1 VARSDAKLET
11 VAPESADVIAEELIS
26 MAIETRL
33 ITLTD
38 DAVGQ
43 LRTMIEKKGNPSL
56 GLRVWVQPG
65 GCSGFSYGMALDDAP
80 LGDDVIS
87 EVEGL
92 RVIVDSFSAGH
103 LQGAKVDYVDSLMG
117 AGFTVLNPNAVSSC
131 GCGHS
136 FESAQGGGDAHA
148 CGSGGCSH

>member
-1 VARSDAKLET
+1 
-11 VAPESADVIAEELIS
+11 
-26 MAIETRL
+26 MAIDTQL

-43 LRTMIEKKGNPSL
+43 LRAMIEKKGNPSL
-56 GLRVWVQPG
+56 GLRVWVQAG
-65 GCSGFSYGMALDDAP
+65 GCSGFSYGMALDDSP
-80 LGDDVIS
+80 LDDDVIS
-87 EVEGL
+87 SVAGL
-92 RVIVDSFSAGH
+92 KVIVDASSAPH

>member
-1 VARSDAKLET
+1 
-11 VAPESADVIAEELIS
+11 
-26 MAIETRL
+26 MAIQTQL

-43 LRTMIEKKGNPSL
+43 LRNMIEKKGNPSL

-80 LGDDVIS
+80 LGDDVIN

-92 RVIVDSFSAGH
+92 KIIVDSFSAGH

-136 FESAQGGGDAHA
+136 FESAQGGGDAHS
-148 CGSGGCSH
+148 CGTGGCSH

>member
-1 VARSDAKLET
+1 
-11 VAPESADVIAEELIS
+11 
-26 MAIETRL
+26 MAIDTQL
-33 ITLTD
+33 ITLTS

-43 LRTMIEKKGNPSL
+43 LRSMIEKKGNPGLS
-56 GLRVWVQPG
+56 LRVWVQPG

-80 LGDDVIS
+80 LSDDIIS

-136 FESAQGGGDAHA
+136 FESTQGGGDAHA
-148 CGSGGCSH
+148 CGSGGCAH

>member
-1 VARSDAKLET
+1 
-11 VAPESADVIAEELIS
+11 
-26 MAIETRL
+26 MAIDTQL
-33 ITLTD
+33 ITLSE
-38 DAVGQ
+38 DAAGK
-43 LRTMIEKKGNPSL
+43 LREMIEKKANPSL
-56 GLRVWVQPG
+56 ALRVWVQPG

-80 LGDDVIS
+80 LDDDVVS
-87 EVEGL
+87 EVSGL
-92 RVIVDSFSAGH
+92 KVIVDAYSAQH

>member
-1 VARSDAKLET
+1 
-11 VAPESADVIAEELIS
+11 
-26 MAIETRL
+26 MAIDTQL
-33 ITLTD
+33 ITLTN

-43 LRTMIEKKGNPSL
+43 LRAMIEKKGNPSL

-80 LGDDVIS
+80 LDDDVIS
-87 EVEGL
+87 QVEGL

>member
-1 VARSDAKLET
+1 
-11 VAPESADVIAEELIS
+11 
-26 MAIETRL
+26 MAIDTQL

-43 LRTMIEKKGNPSL
+43 LRSMIEKKGNPSL

-87 EVEGL
+87 EVAGL
-92 RVIVDSFSAGH
+92 KVIVDSFSAGH

>member
-1 VARSDAKLET
+1 
-11 VAPESADVIAEELIS
+11 
-26 MAIETRL
+26 MAIDTQL
-33 ITLTD
+33 ITLTS

-43 LRTMIEKKGNPSL
+43 LRSMIEKKGNPGLS
-56 GLRVWVQPG
+56 LRVWVQPG

-80 LGDDVIS
+80 LSDDIIS

-148 CGSGGCSH
+148 CGSGGCAH

>member
-1 VARSDAKLET
+1 
-11 VAPESADVIAEELIS
+11 
-26 MAIETRL
+26 
-33 ITLTD
+33 
-38 DAVGQ
+38 
-43 LRTMIEKKGNPSL
+43 MIEKKGNPSL

-92 RVIVDSFSAGH
+92 KVIVDSFSAGH

>member
-1 VARSDAKLET
+1 MVNSFC
-11 VAPESADVIAEELIS
+11 
-26 MAIETRL
+26 MAIDTRL

-80 LGDDVIS
+80 LSDDVIS

-92 RVIVDSFSAGH
+92 KVIVDSFSAGH

-148 CGSGGCSH
+148 CGSGGCAH

>member
-1 VARSDAKLET
+1 MAIDT
-11 VAPESADVIAEELIS
+11 QLIS
-26 MAIETRL
+26 
-33 ITLTD
+33 LTD
-38 DAVGQ
+38 DAAGQ
-43 LRTMIEKKGNPSL
+43 LRTMIEKKGNPGL
-56 GLRVWVQPG
+56 GLRVWVQAG

-80 LGDDVIS
+80 LDDDVIS
-87 EVEGL
+87 QVSGL
-92 RVIVDSFSAGH
+92 KVIVDASSAPH

-136 FESAQGGGDAHA
+136 FESAQGGGDAQS

>member
-1 VARSDAKLET
+1 
-11 VAPESADVIAEELIS
+11 

-92 RVIVDSFSAGH
+92 TVIVDSFSAGH

-148 CGSGGCSH
+148 CGSGSCAH

>member
-1 VARSDAKLET
+1 
-11 VAPESADVIAEELIS
+11 
-26 MAIETRL
+26 MAIDTQL

-38 DAVGQ
+38 SAADQ
-43 LRTMIEKKGNPSL
+43 LRTMIEKKGNASL

-80 LGDDVIS
+80 LDDDVVS
-87 EVEGL
+87 EASGL
-92 RVIVDSFSAGH
+92 RVIVDSYSAQH
-103 LQGAKVDYVDSLMG
+103 LGGAKVDYLDSLMG

-136 FESAQGGGDAHA
+136 FESAQGGGDAQS
-148 CGSGGCSH
+148 CGTGGCAH

>member
-1 VARSDAKLET
+1 
-11 VAPESADVIAEELIS
+11 
-26 MAIETRL
+26 MAIDTQL
-33 ITLTD
+33 ITLSN

-43 LRTMIEKKGNPSL
+43 LRTMIEKKGNPGL

-80 LGDDVIS
+80 LDDDVIS

-136 FESAQGGGDAHA
+136 FESAQGGGDAQA
-148 CGSGGCSH
+148 CGSGGCTH

>member
-1 VARSDAKLET
+1 
-11 VAPESADVIAEELIS
+11 
-26 MAIETRL
+26 MAIDTQL
-33 ITLTD
+33 ITLTN

-43 LRTMIEKKGNPSL
+43 LRTMIEKKGSPSL
-56 GLRVWVQPG
+56 VLRVWVQPG

-80 LGDDVIS
+80 LDDDVIS
-87 EVEGL
+87 DVEGL
-92 RVIVDSFSAGH
+92 RVIADSFSAGH

-136 FESAQGGGDAHA
+136 FESAQGGGDAQA
-148 CGSGGCSH
+148 CGSGGCAH

>member
-1 VARSDAKLET
+1 
-11 VAPESADVIAEELIS
+11 
-26 MAIETRL
+26 MAIETQL

-38 DAVGQ
+38 DAAGQ
-43 LRTMIEKKGNPSL
+43 LKGMIEKKGNPSL
-56 GLRVWVQPG
+56 ALRVWVQAG

-80 LGDDVIS
+80 LDDDVVS
-87 EVEGL
+87 QVGGL
-92 RVIVDSFSAGH
+92 KVIVDSFSAQH
-103 LQGAKVDYVDSLMG
+103 LMGAKVDYVDSLMG

-148 CGSGGCSH
+148 CGSGGCAH

>member
-1 VARSDAKLET
+1 
-11 VAPESADVIAEELIS
+11 

-92 RVIVDSFSAGH
+92 KVIVDSFSAGH

>member
-1 VARSDAKLET
+1 
-11 VAPESADVIAEELIS
+11 
-26 MAIETRL
+26 MAIETRIDPQL
-33 ITLTD
+33 ITLS
-38 DAVGQ
+38 DAAADQ
-43 LRTMIEKKGNPSL
+43 LRTMIQKKGNAEL

-80 LGDDVIS
+80 LDDDVIS
-87 EVEGL
+87 EINGL
-92 RVIVDSFSAGH
+92 KVIVDSFSAQH
-103 LQGAKVDYVDSLMG
+103 LGGAKVDYLDSLMG

-148 CGSGGCSH
+148 CGSGGCAH

>member
-1 VARSDAKLET
+1 MAIDT
-11 VAPESADVIAEELIS
+11 GTQLIS
-26 MAIETRL
+26 
-33 ITLTD
+33 LTD
-38 DAVGQ
+38 SAADQ
-43 LRTMIEKKGNPSL
+43 LRTMIEKKGNTAL

-80 LGDDVIS
+80 LDDDMVTEIS
-87 EVEGL
+87 GL
-92 RVIVDSFSAGH
+92 KVIVDSYSAQH
-103 LQGAKVDYVDSLMG
+103 LGGAKVDYMDSLMG

-148 CGSGGCSH
+148 CGSGCSH

>member
-1 VARSDAKLET
+1 MAIQT
-11 VAPESADVIAEELIS
+11 QLIS
-26 MAIETRL
+26 
-33 ITLTD
+33 LTD

-92 RVIVDSFSAGH
+92 KVIVDSFSAGH

-136 FESAQGGGDAHA
+136 FESAQGGGDAHS
-148 CGSGGCSH
+148 CGTGGCSH

>member
-1 VARSDAKLET
+1 
-11 VAPESADVIAEELIS
+11 
-26 MAIETRL
+26 MAIQTQL

-43 LRTMIEKKGNPSL
+43 LRNMIEKKGNPSL

-80 LGDDVIS
+80 LGDDVIN
-87 EVEGL
+87 EVDGL

>member
-1 VARSDAKLET
+1 MVNSFC
-11 VAPESADVIAEELIS
+11 
-26 MAIETRL
+26 MAIDTRL

-43 LRTMIEKKGNPSL
+43 LRNMIEKKGNPSL

-80 LGDDVIS
+80 LSDDVIS

-92 RVIVDSFSAGH
+92 KVIVDSFSAGH

-148 CGSGGCSH
+148 CGSGGCAH

>member
-1 VARSDAKLET
+1 
-11 VAPESADVIAEELIS
+11 
-26 MAIETRL
+26 MAIQTQL
-33 ITLTD
+33 ITLSD

-92 RVIVDSFSAGH
+92 KVIVDSFSAEH

-148 CGSGGCSH
+148 CGSGCAH

>member
-1 VARSDAKLET
+1 
-11 VAPESADVIAEELIS
+11 
-26 MAIETRL
+26 MAIDTRL
-33 ITLTD
+33 ITLTN

-80 LGDDVIS
+80 LSDDVIS

-92 RVIVDSFSAGH
+92 KVIVDSFSAGH

-148 CGSGGCSH
+148 CGSGGCAH

>member
-1 VARSDAKLET
+1 
-11 VAPESADVIAEELIS
+11 
-26 MAIETRL
+26 MAIDTQL
-33 ITLTD
+33 ITLTN

-43 LRTMIEKKGNPSL
+43 LRTMIEKKGNASL

-80 LGDDVIS
+80 LDDDVIS

-103 LQGAKVDYVDSLMG
+103 LQGARVDYVDSLMG

-148 CGSGGCSH
+148 CSSGGCAH

>member
-1 VARSDAKLET
+1 
-11 VAPESADVIAEELIS
+11 
-26 MAIETRL
+26 MAMDTQL
-33 ITLTD
+33 ITLTN

-43 LRTMIEKKGNPSL
+43 LRTMIERKGNPNL

-80 LGDDVIS
+80 LSDDVIS

-92 RVIVDSFSAGH
+92 KVIVDTFSAGH

-148 CGSGGCSH
+148 CGSGGCAH

>member
-1 VARSDAKLET
+1 
-11 VAPESADVIAEELIS
+11 
-26 MAIETRL
+26 MAIQTQL

-43 LRTMIEKKGNPSL
+43 LRNMIEKKGNPSL

-65 GCSGFSYGMALDDAP
+65 GCFGFSYGMALDDAP
-80 LGDDVIS
+80 LGDDVIN
-87 EVEGL
+87 EVDGL

-117 AGFTVLNPNAVSSC
+117 AGFTVHNPNAVHSC
-131 GCGHS
+131 SCGHS
-136 FESAQGGGDAHA
+136 FDTGEDAGEAKA
-148 CGSGGCSH
+148 CGCGS

>member
-1 VARSDAKLET
+1 
-11 VAPESADVIAEELIS
+11 
-26 MAIETRL
+26 MAIDTQL
-33 ITLTD
+33 ITLTN

-43 LRTMIEKKGNPSL
+43 LRTMIERKGNPNL

-80 LGDDVIS
+80 LSDDVIS

-92 RVIVDSFSAGH
+92 KVIVDTFSAGH

-148 CGSGGCSH
+148 CGSGGCAH

>member
-1 VARSDAKLET
+1 
-11 VAPESADVIAEELIS
+11 
-26 MAIETRL
+26 MAIDTQL
-33 ITLTD
+33 ITLTN

-43 LRTMIEKKGNPSL
+43 LSTMLEKKGTPGL
-56 GLRVWVQPG
+56 GLRVWLQPG

-80 LGDDVIS
+80 LADDVIS
-87 EVEGL
+87 DVEGL
-92 RVIVDSFSAGH
+92 KVIVDSFSAGH

-136 FESAQGGGDAHA
+136 FESAQGGGDAA
-148 CGSGGCSH
+148 SCGTGGCSH

>member
-1 VARSDAKLET
+1 
-11 VAPESADVIAEELIS
+11 
-26 MAIETRL
+26 MAIDTQL

-38 DAVGQ
+38 SAADQ
-43 LRTMIEKKGNPSL
+43 LRTMIEKKDNASL

-80 LGDDVIS
+80 LDDDVVSEIS
-87 EVEGL
+87 GL
-92 RVIVDSFSAGH
+92 KVIVDSYSAQH
-103 LQGAKVDYVDSLMG
+103 LGGAKVDYLDSLMG

-136 FESAQGGGDAHA
+136 FESAQGGGDAHS
-148 CGSGGCSH
+148 CGSGGCAH

>member
-1 VARSDAKLET
+1 MAIQIDQQ
-11 VAPESADVIAEELIS
+11 LIS
-26 MAIETRL
+26 
-33 ITLTD
+33 LTD

-43 LRTMIEKKGNPSL
+43 LKGMIEKKGNPNL

-80 LGDDVIS
+80 LDDDVIS
-87 EVEGL
+87 EISGMK
-92 RVIVDSFSAGH
+92 VIVDSYSAQH
-103 LQGAKVDYVDSLMG
+103 LSGAKVDYVDSLMD

-136 FESAQGGGDAHA
+136 FESASGGGDAKA
-148 CGSGGCSH
+148 CSTGGCAH

>member
-1 VARSDAKLET
+1 
-11 VAPESADVIAEELIS
+11 
-26 MAIETRL
+26 MAIDTQL
-33 ITLTD
+33 ITLSE
-38 DAVGQ
+38 DAAGK
-43 LRTMIEKKGNPSL
+43 LREMIEKKANPGL
-56 GLRVWVQPG
+56 ALRVWVQPG

-80 LGDDVIS
+80 LNDDVVS
-87 EVEGL
+87 EVSGL
-92 RVIVDSFSAGH
+92 KVIVDAYSAQH

-136 FESAQGGGDAHA
+136 FESAKGGGDAHS

>member
-1 VARSDAKLET
+1 
-11 VAPESADVIAEELIS
+11 
-26 MAIETRL
+26 MAIQTQL

-43 LRTMIEKKGNPSL
+43 LRNMIEKKGNPSL

-80 LGDDVIS
+80 LGDDVIN

-136 FESAQGGGDAHA
+136 FESAQGGGDAHSCA
-148 CGSGGCSH
+148 SGGCSH